1 MHSPE
6 STQNQSSNNQA
17 VSVSTSISTPSLKEA
32 FWFWLKLGFISFG
45 GPAGQIATMHQ
56 ELVERKKWI
65 SEENFLHAL
74 NYCMLLPGPEAQQLA
89 TYLGW
94 LMHRTW
100 GGIMAG
106 VLFIL
111 PSLLLF
117 IGLSWAYLIFGQQ
130 TWLITVFDTIKP
142 AVIAIIF
149 FAAYKMGKKTLTN
162 VSLTAVCLITF
173 ISLLVFNIPFP
184 LVILG
189 AGMAGLIYCKVKP
202 SKRVEVEVEAEAQVV
217 NQTKLSPQ
225 HFFRIGLSGA
235 LLWSIP
241 FVLLISVFGW
251 GNTYSQMSWFF
262 TKAAFLT
269 FGGAYAVLPYVHQAS
284 VEHFQW
290 LTSTQIL
297 DGLAL
302 GEVTPGPLIMIV
314 AFVGFLASFKQEL
327 LGIENLFW
335 AGALGAVVAT
345 WFTFLPSF
353 MFILLGAPLVEAS
366 KQYNKLNQ
374 ILRFITAAVVGM
386 ILHLG
391 SFFMMHVYWPQG
403 FTQNPE
409 LLSIAITVA
418 SLYLLL
424 MRRWSIIQIIGL
436 CLLFAGFRVFVL

>member
-1 MHSPE
+1 MNSSQ
-6 STQNQSSNNQA
+6 STSDQSLKNQS
-17 VSVSTSISTPSLKEA
+17 VFVPSLSEA

-100 GGIMAG
+100 GGVIAG

-117 IGLSWAYLIFGQQ
+117 IGLSWVYLIFGEQA
-130 TWLITVFDTIKP
+130 WLITLFDTVKP

-149 FAAYKMGKKTLTN
+149 FAAYKMGKKTLTTRL
-162 VSLTAVCLITF
+162 LTAVCFITF
-173 ISLLVFNIPFP
+173 IALLLLNLPFP

-189 AGMAGLIYCKVKP
+189 AAIAGLIYCKVNPGKV
-202 SKRVEVEVEAEAQVV
+202 SKVEAQIQLSD
-217 NQTKLSPQ
+217 QTKLSGH
-225 HFFRIGLSGA
+225 HFLKIGLSGA
-235 LLWSIP
+235 LLWLMP
-241 FVLLISVFGW
+241 FAILISVLGW

-269 FGGAYAVLPYVHQAS
+269 FGGAYAVLPYVYQAS
-284 VEHFQW
+284 VEQFQW

-314 AFVGFLASFKQEL
+314 AFVGFLGSFKQEL

-335 AGALGAVVAT
+335 AGALGAIVAT

-353 MFILLGAPLVEAS
+353 MFILLGAPLVEMS
-366 KQYNKLNQ
+366 KQYDKLNQ
-374 ILRFITAAVVGM
+374 ILKFITSSVVGM

-391 SFFMMHVYWPQG
+391 SFFMIHVYWPKG
-403 FTQNPE
+403 FTQHPE
-409 LLSIAITVA
+409 LISIGITLI
-418 SLYLLL
+418 SLYLLFI
-424 MRRWSIIQIIGL
+424 RRWSIMQIIGL
-436 CLLFAGFRVFVL
+436 CLLFASIRLFVL

>member
-1 MHSPE
+1 MKPSQ
-6 STQNQSSNNQA
+6 STTDQTVNQQ
-17 VSVSTSISTPSLKEA
+17 SIFVPSLSEA

-100 GGIMAG
+100 GGVIAG
-106 VLFIL
+106 ALFIL

-117 IGLSWAYLIFGQQ
+117 IGLSWVYLIFGEQA
-130 TWLITVFDTIKP
+130 WLITLFDTVKP

-149 FAAYKMGKKTLTN
+149 FAAYKMGKKTLTTRL
-162 VSLTAVCLITF
+162 LTAVCFITF
-173 ISLLVFNIPFP
+173 IALLVLNLPFP

-189 AGMAGLIYCKVKP
+189 AAIAGLIYCKVNP
-202 SKRVEVEVEAEAQVV
+202 SKVSKVEVEIQSV

-225 HFFRIGLSGA
+225 HFFKIGLSGL
-235 LLWSIP
+235 LLWLIP
-241 FVLLISVFGW
+241 FALLISAFGW

-269 FGGAYAVLPYVHQAS
+269 FGGAYAVLPYVYQAS
-284 VEHFQW
+284 VEQFQW

-314 AFVGFLASFKQEL
+314 AFVGFLGSFKQEL

-335 AGALGAVVAT
+335 AGALGAIVAT

-353 MFILLGAPLVEAS
+353 MFILLGAPLVEMS
-366 KQYNKLNQ
+366 KQYDKLNQ
-374 ILRFITAAVVGM
+374 ILKFITASVVGM

-391 SFFMMHVYWPQG
+391 SFFMIHVYWPKG
-403 FTQNPE
+403 FTQHPE
-409 LLSIAITVA
+409 LISIGITLI
-418 SLYLLL
+418 SLYLLFI
-424 MRRWSIIQIIGL
+424 RRWSIMQIIGL
-436 CLLFAGFRVFVL
+436 CLLFASIRLFVL

>member
-1 MHSPE
+1 MSP
-6 STQNQSSNNQA
+6 SQ
-17 VSVSTSISTPSLKEA
+17 STPDQSLNHQAISIPSKSEA

-45 GPAGQIATMHQ
+45 GPAGQISTMHQ

-117 IGLSWAYLIFGQQ
+117 IGLSWVYLIFGEQA
-130 TWLITVFDTIKP
+130 WLITLFDTIKP

-149 FAAYKMGKKTLTN
+149 FAAYKMGKKTLTK

-173 ISLLVFNIPFP
+173 IALLVLDLPFP

-189 AGMAGLIYCKVKP
+189 AAIAGLIYCKAKP
-202 SKRVEVEVEAEAQVV
+202 SKTAEIKVGAV
-217 NQTKLSPQ
+217 NQSTLSSQ
-225 HFFRIGLSGA
+225 HFFKIGLSGA
-235 LLWSIP
+235 LLWLIP
-241 FVLLISVFGW
+241 FVLLISLFGW

-284 VEHFQW
+284 VEQFQW

-314 AFVGFLASFKQEL
+314 AFVGFLGSFKQEL

-335 AGALGAVVAT
+335 AGALGAIVAT

-353 MFILLGAPLVEAS
+353 MFILLGAPLVEMS
-366 KQYNKLNQ
+366 KQYDKLNQ
-374 ILRFITAAVVGM
+374 ILKFITAAVVGM

-391 SFFMMHVYWPQG
+391 SFFMIHVYWPKG
-403 FTQNPE
+403 FTENPE
-409 LLSIAITVA
+409 LLSIGITLA
-418 SLYLLL
+418 SLYLLFI
-424 MRRWSIIQIIGL
+424 RQWSIMQIIGL
-436 CLLFAGFRVFVL
+436 CLLFASIRLFVL

>member
-1 MHSPE
+1 MNS
-6 STQNQSSNNQA
+6 SQSSSDQSLNHQPI
-17 VSVSTSISTPSLKEA
+17 SVPSKSEA

-65 SEENFLHAL
+65 SEDNFLHAL

-100 GGIMAG
+100 GGIVAG
-106 VLFIL
+106 ALFIL

-117 IGLSWAYLIFGQQ
+117 IGLSWAYLIFGEQA
-130 TWLITVFDTIKP
+130 WLITLFDTVKP
-142 AVIAIIF
+142 AVIAIIL

-162 VSLTAVCLITF
+162 VSLTTVCLITF
-173 ISLLVFNIPFP
+173 IALLVFNIPFP

-189 AGMAGLIYCKVKP
+189 AAIAGLIYCKVRP
-202 SKRVEVEVEAEAQVV
+202 SKGAEVEVA

-225 HFFRIGLSGA
+225 HFLKVGLSGA
-235 LLWSIP
+235 LLWLMP
-241 FVLLISVFGW
+241 FAILISVFGW

-284 VEHFQW
+284 VEQFQW

-314 AFVGFLASFKQEL
+314 AFVGFLGSFKQEL

-335 AGALGAVVAT
+335 AGALGAIVAT

-353 MFILLGAPLVEAS
+353 MFILLGAPLVERS
-366 KQYNKLNQ
+366 KQYDKLNQ
-374 ILRFITAAVVGM
+374 ILKFITASVVGM

-391 SFFMMHVYWPQG
+391 SFFMIHVYWPKG
-403 FTQNPE
+403 FTQSPE
-409 LLSIAITVA
+409 LLSIGITLV
-418 SLYLLL
+418 SLYLLFI
-424 MRRWSIIQIIGL
+424 RRWSIIQIIGL
-436 CLLFAGFRVFVL
+436 CLLFACIRLFVL

>member
-1 MHSPE
+1 MKPS
-6 STQNQSSNNQA
+6 Q
-17 VSVSTSISTPSLKEA
+17 STSDQTLNHQSISVPSLSEA

-100 GGIMAG
+100 GGIIAG

-117 IGLSWAYLIFGQQ
+117 IGLSWVYLIFGEQA
-130 TWLITVFDTIKP
+130 WLITLFDTIKP

-149 FAAYKMGKKTLTN
+149 FAAYKMGKKTLTTRL
-162 VSLTAVCLITF
+162 LTAVCFITF
-173 ISLLVFNIPFP
+173 IALLVLNLPFP

-189 AGMAGLIYCKVKP
+189 ASMAGLIYHKVNR
-202 SKRVEVEVEAEAQVV
+202 SKTVKAELEVQLASQA
-217 NQTKLSPQ
+217 KLSPQ
-225 HFFRIGLSGA
+225 HFFKIGLSGL
-235 LLWSIP
+235 LLWLIP
-241 FVLLISVFGW
+241 FALLISAFGW

-269 FGGAYAVLPYVHQAS
+269 FGGAYAVLPYVYQAS
-284 VEHFQW
+284 VEQFQW

-314 AFVGFLASFKQEL
+314 AFVGFLGSFKQEL

-335 AGALGAVVAT
+335 AGALGAIVAT

-353 MFILLGAPLVEAS
+353 MFILLGAPLVEMS
-366 KQYNKLNQ
+366 KQYDKLNQ
-374 ILRFITAAVVGM
+374 ILKFITASVVGM

-391 SFFMMHVYWPQG
+391 SFFMIHVYWPKG
-403 FTQNPE
+403 FTQHPE
-409 LLSIAITVA
+409 LISIGITLI
-418 SLYLLL
+418 SLYLLFI
-424 MRRWSIIQIIGL
+424 RRWSIMQIIGL
-436 CLLFAGFRVFVL
+436 CLLFASIRLFVL

>member
-1 MHSPE
+1 MNSSQ
-6 STQNQSSNNQA
+6 STTDQSLNHQPI
-17 VSVSTSISTPSLKEA
+17 SVPSKSEA

-65 SEENFLHAL
+65 SEDNFLHAL

-100 GGIMAG
+100 GGVIAG

-117 IGLSWAYLIFGQQ
+117 IGLSWVYLIFGEQA
-130 TWLITVFDTIKP
+130 WLITLFDTIKP

-149 FAAYKMGKKTLTN
+149 FAAYKMGKKTLTT

-173 ISLLVFNIPFP
+173 IALLVLNLPFP

-189 AGMAGLIYCKVKP
+189 AAIAGLIYCKVKP
-202 SKRVEVEVEAEAQVV
+202 SKAAEIEVKAT
-217 NQTKLSPQ
+217 NQNKLSAQ
-225 HFFRIGLSGA
+225 HFFKIGLSGL
-235 LLWSIP
+235 LLWLIP

-251 GNTYSQMSWFF
+251 GNAYSQMSWFF

-269 FGGAYAVLPYVHQAS
+269 FGGAYAVLPYVYQAS

-314 AFVGFLASFKQEL
+314 AFVGFLGSFKQEL
-327 LGIENLFW
+327 LGVEHLFW
-335 AGALGAVVAT
+335 AGALGAIVAT

-353 MFILLGAPLVEAS
+353 MFILLGAPLVEMS
-366 KQYNKLNQ
+366 KQYDKLNQ
-374 ILRFITAAVVGM
+374 ILKFITAAVVGM

-391 SFFMMHVYWPQG
+391 SFFMIHVYWPKG

-409 LLSIAITVA
+409 LLSIGITLV
-418 SLYLLL
+418 SLYLLFI
-424 MRRWSIIQIIGL
+424 RRWSIMQIIGL
-436 CLLFAGFRVFVL
+436 CLLFASIRLFVL

>member
-1 MHSPE
+1 MKPS
-6 STQNQSSNNQA
+6 Q
-17 VSVSTSISTPSLKEA
+17 STSDQTLNQQPISVPSLSEA

-94 LMHRTW
+94 LMHHTW
-100 GGIMAG
+100 GGVIAG

-117 IGLSWAYLIFGQQ
+117 IGLSWVYLIFGEQA
-130 TWLITVFDTIKP
+130 WLITLFDTIKP

-149 FAAYKMGKKTLTN
+149 FAAYKMGKKTLTTRL
-162 VSLTAVCLITF
+162 LTAVCFITF
-173 ISLLVFNIPFP
+173 IALLVLNLPFP

-189 AGMAGLIYCKVKP
+189 ASMAGLIYHKVNR
-202 SKRVEVEVEAEAQVV
+202 SKTVKAELEVQLA
-217 NQTKLSPQ
+217 NQTKLRSH
-225 HFFRIGLSGA
+225 HFFKIGLSGL
-235 LLWSIP
+235 LLWLIP
-241 FVLLISVFGW
+241 FALLISAFGW

-269 FGGAYAVLPYVHQAS
+269 FGGAYAVLPYVYQAS
-284 VEHFQW
+284 VEQFQW

-314 AFVGFLASFKQEL
+314 AFVGFLGSFKQEL

-335 AGALGAVVAT
+335 AGALGAIVAT

-353 MFILLGAPLVEAS
+353 MFILLGAPLVEMS
-366 KQYNKLNQ
+366 KQYDKLNQ
-374 ILRFITAAVVGM
+374 ILKFITASVVGM

-391 SFFMMHVYWPQG
+391 SFFMIHVYWPKG
-403 FTQNPE
+403 FTQHPE
-409 LLSIAITVA
+409 LISIGITLI
-418 SLYLLL
+418 SLYLLFI
-424 MRRWSIIQIIGL
+424 RRWSIMQIIGL
-436 CLLFAGFRVFVL
+436 CLLFASIRLFVL

>member
-1 MHSPE
+1 MNPS
-6 STQNQSSNNQA
+6 Q
-17 VSVSTSISTPSLKEA
+17 STSDQTLNHQPISVPNLKEA

-45 GPAGQIATMHQ
+45 GPAGQVATMHQ

-100 GGIMAG
+100 GGIIAG

-117 IGLSWAYLIFGQQ
+117 IGLSWVYLMYGQQ
-130 TWLITVFDTIKP
+130 AWLITVFDTIKP

-162 VSLTAVCLITF
+162 VSLTTVCLITF
-173 ISLLVFNIPFP
+173 IALLVFNISFP

-189 AGMAGLIYCKVKP
+189 ASLAGYIHHKVRPETSTEVSEATQINP
-202 SKRVEVEVEAEAQVV
+202 SHPA
-217 NQTKLSPQ
+217 
-225 HFFRIGLSGA
+225 FFKIGLSGL
-235 LLWSIP
+235 LLWLIP
-241 FVLLISVFGW
+241 FALLISLFGW
-251 GNTYSQMSWFF
+251 GNTYTQMSWFF

-284 VEHFQW
+284 VEQFQW

-302 GEVTPGPLIMIV
+302 GEITPGPLIMIV
-314 AFVGFLASFKQEL
+314 AFVGFLGSFKQEL

-335 AGALGAVVAT
+335 AGALGAIVAT

-353 MFILLGAPLVEAS
+353 MFILLGAPLVEAT

-374 ILRFITAAVVGM
+374 MLKFITAAVVGM

-391 SFFMMHVYWPQG
+391 SFFMIHVYWPKG
-403 FTQNPE
+403 FTQSPE
-409 LLSIAITVA
+409 LLSIGITLI

-424 MRRWSIIQIIGL
+424 MRRWSIIQIIGI
-436 CLLFAGFRVFVL
+436 CLLFASIRLFVL

>member
-1 MHSPE
+1 MNPS
-6 STQNQSSNNQA
+6 Q
-17 VSVSTSISTPSLKEA
+17 STPDQTLNHQTISIPSKSQA

-100 GGIMAG
+100 GGIIAG

-117 IGLSWAYLIFGQQ
+117 IGLSWVYLIFGEQA
-130 TWLITVFDTIKP
+130 WLITLFDTVKP

-162 VSLTAVCLITF
+162 VSLTTVCLITF
-173 ISLLVFNIPFP
+173 IALLVFNIPFP
-184 LVILG
+184 LVIFG
-189 AGMAGLIYCKVKP
+189 AIFAGLFHHKAKP
-202 SKRVEVEVEAEAQVV
+202 NKPVEVESKFTVA
-217 NQTKLSPQ
+217 NQTKLSAQ
-225 HFFRIGLSGA
+225 HFFKIGLSGL
-235 LLWSIP
+235 LLWLIP
-241 FVLLISVFGW
+241 FGLLISFFGW

-269 FGGAYAVLPYVHQAS
+269 FGGAYAVLPYVYQAS
-284 VEHFQW
+284 VEQFQW

-302 GEVTPGPLIMIV
+302 GEITPGPLIMIV
-314 AFVGFLASFKQEL
+314 AFVGFLGSFKQEL
-327 LGIENLFW
+327 LGIENIFW
-335 AGALGAVVAT
+335 AGSLGALVAT

-353 MFILLGAPLVEAS
+353 MFILLGAPLVEIS
-366 KQYNKLNQ
+366 KQYGKLNQ
-374 ILRFITAAVVGM
+374 ILKFITAAVVGM

-391 SFFMMHVYWPQG
+391 SFFMIHVYWPKG

-409 LLSIAITVA
+409 LLSIGITLI
-418 SLYLLL
+418 SLYLLFI
-424 MRRWSIIQIIGL
+424 RRWSIMQIIGL
-436 CLLFAGFRVFVL
+436 CLLFASIRLFVL

>member
-6 STQNQSSNNQA
+6 STQNQSLSNQ
-17 VSVSTSISTPSLKEA
+17 SILVPSLSEA

-100 GGIMAG
+100 GGVIAG

-117 IGLSWAYLIFGQQ
+117 IGLSWVYLIFGEQA
-130 TWLITVFDTIKP
+130 WLITLFDTVKP

-162 VSLTAVCLITF
+162 VSLTTVCLITF
-173 ISLLVFNIPFP
+173 IALLVFNIPFP

-189 AGMAGLIYCKVKP
+189 AGMAGFIHHKVRP
-202 SKRVEVEVEAEAQVV
+202 QISSEASVTT
-217 NQTKLSPQ
+217 QTKFSNQ
-225 HFFRIGLSGA
+225 AFFKIGVSG
-235 LLWSIP
+235 LILWLIP
-241 FVLLISVFGW
+241 FALLISVFGW

-284 VEHFQW
+284 VEQFQW

-314 AFVGFLASFKQEL
+314 AFVGFLGSFKQEL

-335 AGALGAVVAT
+335 AGALGAIVAT

-353 MFILLGAPLVEAS
+353 MFILLGAPLVERS
-366 KQYNKLNQ
+366 KQYNRLNQ
-374 ILRFITAAVVGM
+374 ILKFITAAVIGM

-391 SFFMMHVYWPQG
+391 SFFMIHVYWPNG

-409 LLSIAITVA
+409 LLSIGITLV
-418 SLYLLL
+418 SLYLLFI
-424 MRRWSIIQIIGL
+424 RQWSIMQIIGL
-436 CLLFAGFRVFVL
+436 CLLFASIRLFVL

>member
-1 MHSPE
+1 MNTTHS
-6 STQNQSSNNQA
+6 SSDQSLNHQPI
-17 VSVSTSISTPSLKEA
+17 SVASKSEA
-32 FWFWLKLGFISFG
+32 FWFWFKLGFISFG

-100 GGIMAG
+100 GGIIAG

-117 IGLSWAYLIFGQQ
+117 IGLSWVYLIFGEQA
-130 TWLITVFDTIKP
+130 WLITLFDTVKP

-149 FAAYKMGKKTLTN
+149 FAAYKMGKKTLTTS
-162 VSLTAVCLITF
+162 SLTAVCLITV
-173 ISLLVFNIPFP
+173 IALLVLNLPFP

-189 AGMAGLIYCKVKP
+189 AAIAGLIYCKKNP
-202 SKRVEVEVEAEAQVV
+202 SKVSEVEVEIQLA
-217 NQTKLSPQ
+217 NQTKLSGY
-225 HFFRIGLSGA
+225 HFLKIGLSGA
-235 LLWSIP
+235 LLWLMP
-241 FVLLISVFGW
+241 FAILINVFDW

-284 VEHFQW
+284 VEQFQW

-314 AFVGFLASFKQEL
+314 AFVGFLGSFKQEL

-335 AGALGAVVAT
+335 AGALGAIVAT

-353 MFILLGAPLVEAS
+353 MFILLGAPLVERS
-366 KQYNKLNQ
+366 KQYDKLNQ
-374 ILRFITAAVVGM
+374 ILKFITASVVGM

-391 SFFMMHVYWPQG
+391 SFFMIHVYWPKG
-403 FTQNPE
+403 FAQQPE
-409 LLSIAITVA
+409 LLSIGITLV
-418 SLYLLL
+418 SLYLLFI
-424 MRRWSIIQIIGL
+424 RRWSIMQIIGL
-436 CLLFAGFRVFVL
+436 CLLFASIRLFVL

>member
-6 STQNQSSNNQA
+6 STQNQSLSNQ
-17 VSVSTSISTPSLKEA
+17 SILVPSLSEA

-100 GGIMAG
+100 GGVIAG

-117 IGLSWAYLIFGQQ
+117 IGLSWVYLIFGEQA
-130 TWLITVFDTIKP
+130 WLITLFDTVKP

-162 VSLTAVCLITF
+162 VSLTTVCLITF
-173 ISLLVFNIPFP
+173 IALLVFNIPFP

-189 AGMAGLIYCKVKP
+189 AGMAGFIHHKVRP
-202 SKRVEVEVEAEAQVV
+202 QISSEASVTT
-217 NQTKLSPQ
+217 QTKFSNQ
-225 HFFRIGLSGA
+225 AFFKIGVSG
-235 LLWSIP
+235 LILWLIP
-241 FVLLISVFGW
+241 FALLISVFGW

-284 VEHFQW
+284 VEQFQW

-314 AFVGFLASFKQEL
+314 AFVGFLGSFKQEL

-335 AGALGAVVAT
+335 AGALGAIVAT

-353 MFILLGAPLVEAS
+353 MFILLGAPLVERS
-366 KQYNKLNQ
+366 KQYNRLNQ
-374 ILRFITAAVVGM
+374 ILKFITAAVVGM

-391 SFFMMHVYWPQG
+391 SFFMIHVYWPNG

-409 LLSIAITVA
+409 LLSIGITLV
-418 SLYLLL
+418 SLYLLFI
-424 MRRWSIIQIIGL
+424 RQWSIMQIIGL
-436 CLLFAGFRVFVL
+436 CLLFASIRLFVL

>member
-1 MHSPE
+1 MNPS
-6 STQNQSSNNQA
+6 Q
-17 VSVSTSISTPSLKEA
+17 STPDQTLKHPAISVPSKSEA

-45 GPAGQIATMHQ
+45 GPAGQIAAMHQ
-56 ELVERKKWI
+56 ELVEKKKWI

-100 GGIMAG
+100 GGVIAG

-117 IGLSWAYLIFGQQ
+117 TGLSWVYLIFGEQA
-130 TWLITVFDTIKP
+130 WLIILFDTVKP

-149 FAAYKMGKKTLTN
+149 FAAYKMGKKTLTTR
-162 VSLTAVCLITF
+162 SLTAVCLITF
-173 ISLLVFNIPFP
+173 VALLVLNLPFP

-189 AGMAGLIYCKVKP
+189 AAMAGLIHYKVKP
-202 SKRVEVEVEAEAQVV
+202 SKIPEVKVEVEVV
-217 NQTKLSPQ
+217 NQTKLSTQ
-225 HFFRIGLSGA
+225 HFLKIGLSGL
-235 LLWSIP
+235 LLWLIP
-241 FVLLISVFGW
+241 FASLISVFGW
-251 GNTYSQMSWFF
+251 SNTYSQMSWFF

-269 FGGAYAVLPYVHQAS
+269 FGGAYAVLPYVYQAS
-284 VEHFQW
+284 VEQFQW

-314 AFVGFLASFKQEL
+314 AFVGFLGSFKQEL

-335 AGALGAVVAT
+335 AGALGAIVAT

-366 KQYNKLNQ
+366 KQYNNLNQ
-374 ILRFITAAVVGM
+374 ILKFITAAVVGM

-391 SFFMMHVYWPQG
+391 SFFMIHVYWPKG
-403 FTQNPE
+403 FTQHPE
-409 LLSIAITVA
+409 LLSIGITLI

-436 CLLFAGFRVFVL
+436 CLLFASVRLFVL

>member
-1 MHSPE
+1 M
-6 STQNQSSNNQA
+6 NSSQ
-17 VSVSTSISTPSLKEA
+17 STSDQSLNHQPISVPSKSEA
-32 FWFWLKLGFISFG
+32 FWFWFKLGFISFG

-100 GGIMAG
+100 GGVIAG

-117 IGLSWAYLIFGQQ
+117 IGLSWVYLIFGEQA
-130 TWLITVFDTIKP
+130 WLITLFDTIKP
-142 AVIAIIF
+142 AVIAIIL
-149 FAAYKMGKKTLTN
+149 FAAYKMGKKTLTTP
-162 VSLTAVCLITF
+162 SLTAVCLITV
-173 ISLLVFNIPFP
+173 IALLVFNLAFP

-189 AGMAGLIYCKVKP
+189 AAIAGLIYCKTKP
-202 SKRVEVEVEAEAQVV
+202 SKTAEVKVGAV
-217 NQTKLSPQ
+217 NQSTLSSQ
-225 HFFRIGLSGA
+225 HFFKIGLSGA
-235 LLWSIP
+235 LLWLIP
-241 FVLLISVFGW
+241 FVLLISLFGW

-284 VEHFQW
+284 VEQFQW

-314 AFVGFLASFKQEL
+314 AFVGFLGSFKQEL

-335 AGALGAVVAT
+335 AGALGAIVAT

-353 MFILLGAPLVEAS
+353 MFILLGAPLVEMS
-366 KQYNKLNQ
+366 KQYDKLNQ
-374 ILRFITAAVVGM
+374 LLKFITAAVVGM
-386 ILHLG
+386 ILHLA
-391 SFFMMHVYWPQG
+391 SFFMIHVYWPKG
-403 FTQNPE
+403 FTQQPE
-409 LLSIAITVA
+409 LLSIGITLA
-418 SLYLLL
+418 SLYLLFI
-424 MRRWSIIQIIGL
+424 RRWSILQIIGL
-436 CLLFAGFRVFVL
+436 CLLFASIRLFVL

>member
-1 MHSPE
+1 
-6 STQNQSSNNQA
+6 
-17 VSVSTSISTPSLKEA
+17 
-32 FWFWLKLGFISFG
+32 
-45 GPAGQIATMHQ
+45 MHQ

-65 SEENFLHAL
+65 SEDNFLHAL

-100 GGIMAG
+100 GGIIAG
-106 VLFIL
+106 ILFIL
-111 PSLLLF
+111 PSLLLL
-117 IGLSWAYLIFGQQ
+117 IGLSWVYLIYGQQ

-149 FAAYKMGKKTLTN
+149 FAAYKMGKQTLTN
-162 VSLTAVCLITF
+162 ISLTTVCLITF
-173 ISLLVFNIPFP
+173 IALLVFNIPFP

-189 AGMAGLIYCKVKP
+189 AGVAGFIHHKVRPENPIEAPEATQINLSYP
-202 SKRVEVEVEAEAQVV
+202 S
-217 NQTKLSPQ
+217 
-225 HFFRIGLSGA
+225 FFKIGLSGL
-235 LLWSIP
+235 LLWLIP
-241 FVLLISVFGW
+241 FALLISFFGW
-251 GNTYSQMSWFF
+251 GNTYTQMSWFF

-284 VEHFQW
+284 VEQFQW

-302 GEVTPGPLIMIV
+302 GEITPGPLIMIV
-314 AFVGFLASFKQEL
+314 AFVGFLGSFKQEL

-335 AGALGAVVAT
+335 SGALGTIVAT

-374 ILRFITAAVVGM
+374 ILKFITAAVVGM

-391 SFFMMHVYWPQG
+391 SLFMIHVYWPQG
-403 FTQNPE
+403 FVQTPA
-409 LLSIAITVA
+409 LLSIGITVI

-424 MRRWSIIQIIGL
+424 MRRWSIMQIIGL
-436 CLLFAGFRVFVL
+436 CLLCAGFRLFVL

>member
-1 MHSPE
+1 M
-6 STQNQSSNNQA
+6 NSSQ
-17 VSVSTSISTPSLKEA
+17 STSDQSLNHQPISVASKSEA
-32 FWFWLKLGFISFG
+32 FWFWFKLGFISFG

-65 SEENFLHAL
+65 SEANFLHAL

-100 GGIMAG
+100 GGVIAG

-117 IGLSWAYLIFGQQ
+117 IGLSWVYLIFGEQA
-130 TWLITVFDTIKP
+130 WLITLFDTIKP
-142 AVIAIIF
+142 AVIAIIL
-149 FAAYKMGKKTLTN
+149 FAAYKMGKKTLTTP
-162 VSLTAVCLITF
+162 SLTAVCLITV
-173 ISLLVFNIPFP
+173 IALLVFNLAFP

-189 AGMAGLIYCKVKP
+189 AAIAGLIYCKVNP
-202 SKRVEVEVEAEAQVV
+202 SKVSKVEVEIQLAD
-217 NQTKLSPQ
+217 QTKLSGH
-225 HFFRIGLSGA
+225 HFLKIGLSGA
-235 LLWSIP
+235 LLWLMP
-241 FVLLISVFGW
+241 FAILISVFGW

-262 TKAAFLT
+262 TKTAFLT

-284 VEHFQW
+284 VEQFQW

-314 AFVGFLASFKQEL
+314 AFVGFLGSFKQEL

-335 AGALGAVVAT
+335 AGALGAIVAT

-353 MFILLGAPLVEAS
+353 MFILLGAPLVEKS
-366 KQYNKLNQ
+366 KQYDKLNQ
-374 ILRFITAAVVGM
+374 ILKFITASVVGM
-386 ILHLG
+386 ILHLA
-391 SFFMMHVYWPQG
+391 SFFMIHVYWPKG
-403 FTQNPE
+403 FTQQPE
-409 LLSIAITVA
+409 LLSIGITLA
-418 SLYLLL
+418 SLYLLFI
-424 MRRWSIIQIIGL
+424 RRWSILQIVGL
-436 CLLFAGFRVFVL
+436 CLLFASIRLFVL

>member
-1 MHSPE
+1 M
-6 STQNQSSNNQA
+6 NSSQ
-17 VSVSTSISTPSLKEA
+17 STSDQSLNHQPISVPSKSEA
-32 FWFWLKLGFISFG
+32 FWFWFKLGFISFG

-100 GGIMAG
+100 GGVIAG

-117 IGLSWAYLIFGQQ
+117 IGLSWVYLIFGEQA
-130 TWLITVFDTIKP
+130 WLITLFDTIKP
-142 AVIAIIF
+142 AVIAIIL
-149 FAAYKMGKKTLTN
+149 FAAYKMGKKTLTTP
-162 VSLTAVCLITF
+162 SLIAICLITV
-173 ISLLVFNIPFP
+173 IALLVFNLPFP
-184 LVILG
+184 WVILG
-189 AGMAGLIYCKVKP
+189 AAIAGLIYCKVNP
-202 SKRVEVEVEAEAQVV
+202 SKVSKIEVEVQLAD
-217 NQTKLSPQ
+217 QTKLSGH
-225 HFFRIGLSGA
+225 HFFKIGLSGA
-235 LLWSIP
+235 LLWLMP
-241 FVLLISVFGW
+241 FAILISVLGW

-284 VEHFQW
+284 VEQFQW

-314 AFVGFLASFKQEL
+314 AFVGFLGSFKQEL

-335 AGALGAVVAT
+335 AGALGAIVAT

-353 MFILLGAPLVEAS
+353 MFILLGAPLVERS
-366 KQYNKLNQ
+366 KQYDKLNQ
-374 ILRFITAAVVGM
+374 ILKFITASVVGM

-391 SFFMMHVYWPQG
+391 SFFMIHVYWPKG
-403 FTQNPE
+403 FSQNPE
-409 LLSIAITVA
+409 LLSIGITLV
-418 SLYLLL
+418 SLYLLFI
-424 MRRWSIIQIIGL
+424 RRWSIMQIIGL
-436 CLLFAGFRVFVL
+436 CLLFASIRLFVL

>member
-1 MHSPE
+1 MHSPQ
-6 STQNQSSNNQA
+6 STQDQSSNNQA
-17 VSVSTSISTPSLKEA
+17 VSASTLITTPSLKEA

-100 GGIMAG
+100 GGVMAG

-117 IGLSWAYLIFGQQ
+117 IGLSWVYLIFGEQA
-130 TWLITVFDTIKP
+130 WLITLFDTVKP
-142 AVIAIIF
+142 AVIAIIL

-162 VSLTAVCLITF
+162 VSLTTVCLITF
-173 ISLLVFNIPFP
+173 IALLVLNLPFP

-189 AGMAGLIYCKVKP
+189 AGMAGFIHHKVRP
-202 SKRVEVEVEAEAQVV
+202 QISSEASVTT
-217 NQTKLSPQ
+217 QTKFSNQ
-225 HFFRIGLSGA
+225 AFFKIGVSG
-235 LLWSIP
+235 LILWLTP
-241 FVLLISVFGW
+241 FALLISVFGW

-284 VEHFQW
+284 VEQFQW
-290 LTSTQIL
+290 LTSAQIL

-327 LGIENLFW
+327 LGIEHLFW
-335 AGALGAVVAT
+335 AGALGALVAT

-353 MFILLGAPLVEAS
+353 MFILLGAPLVEMS
-366 KQYNKLNQ
+366 KQYDKLNQ
-374 ILRFITAAVVGM
+374 ILKFITAAVVGM

-403 FTQNPE
+403 FTQTPA
-409 LLSIAITVA
+409 LLSIAITMV

-424 MRRWSIIQIIGL
+424 IRRWSIIQIIGL

>member
-6 STQNQSSNNQA
+6 STQDQSSNNQA
-17 VSVSTSISTPSLKEA
+17 VSASTLIPTPSLKEA

-45 GPAGQIATMHQ
+45 GPAGQVATMHQ

-117 IGLSWAYLIFGQQ
+117 IGLSWVYLIYGQQ
-130 TWLITVFDTIKP
+130 AWLITVFDTIKP

-162 VSLTAVCLITF
+162 VSLTTVCLITF
-173 ISLLVFNIPFP
+173 IALLVFNIPFP

-189 AGMAGLIYCKVKP
+189 AGVAGYIHH
-202 SKRVEVEVEAEAQVV
+202 KRRPETSIEDSAIT
-217 NQTKLSPQ
+217 QTKISHPA
-225 HFFRIGLSGA
+225 FFKIGLSGL
-235 LLWSIP
+235 LLWLLP
-241 FVLLISVFGW
+241 FALLISVFGW

-284 VEHFQW
+284 VEQFQW

-302 GEVTPGPLIMIV
+302 GEITPGPLIMIV
-314 AFVGFLASFKQEL
+314 AFVGFLGSFKQEL

-335 AGALGAVVAT
+335 AGALGAIVAT

-391 SFFMMHVYWPQG
+391 SFFMIHVYWPQG
-403 FTQNPE
+403 FTETPA
-409 LLSIAITVA
+409 LLSIGITVI

-424 MRRWSIIQIIGL
+424 MRRWSIMQIIGL
-436 CLLFAGFRVFVL
+436 CLLFAGLRLFVL

>member
-1 MHSPE
+1 MKPS
-6 STQNQSSNNQA
+6 Q
-17 VSVSTSISTPSLKEA
+17 STSDQTLNHQSISVPSLSEA

-100 GGIMAG
+100 GGVIAG

-117 IGLSWAYLIFGQQ
+117 IGLSWVYLIFGEQA
-130 TWLITVFDTIKP
+130 WLITLFDTIKP

-149 FAAYKMGKKTLTN
+149 FAAYKMGKKTLTTRL
-162 VSLTAVCLITF
+162 LTAVCFITF
-173 ISLLVFNIPFP
+173 IALLVLNLPFP

-189 AGMAGLIYCKVKP
+189 ASMAGLIYHKVNR
-202 SKRVEVEVEAEAQVV
+202 SKTVKAELEVQLASQA
-217 NQTKLSPQ
+217 KLSPQ
-225 HFFRIGLSGA
+225 HFFKIGLSGL
-235 LLWSIP
+235 LLWLIP
-241 FVLLISVFGW
+241 FALLISAFGW

-269 FGGAYAVLPYVHQAS
+269 FGGAYAVLPYVYQAS
-284 VEHFQW
+284 VEQFQW

-314 AFVGFLASFKQEL
+314 AFVGFLGSFKQEL

-335 AGALGAVVAT
+335 AGALGAIVAT

-353 MFILLGAPLVEAS
+353 MFILLGAPLVEMS
-366 KQYNKLNQ
+366 KQYDKLNQ
-374 ILRFITAAVVGM
+374 ILKFITASVVGM

-391 SFFMMHVYWPQG
+391 SFFMIHVYWPKG
-403 FTQNPE
+403 FTQHPE
-409 LLSIAITVA
+409 LISIGITLI
-418 SLYLLL
+418 SLYLLFI
-424 MRRWSIIQIIGL
+424 RRWSIMQIIGL
-436 CLLFAGFRVFVL
+436 CLLFASIRLFVL

>member
-1 MHSPE
+1 MHSPQ
-6 STQNQSSNNQA
+6 STQNQPSNNQT
-17 VSVSTSISTPSLKEA
+17 VSASTLITTPSLKEA

-117 IGLSWAYLIFGQQ
+117 IGLSWAYLIFGEQA
-130 TWLITVFDTIKP
+130 WLITLFDTVKP

-162 VSLTAVCLITF
+162 VSLTTVCLITF
-173 ISLLVFNIPFP
+173 IALLVLNLPFP

-189 AGMAGLIYCKVKP
+189 AGMAGFIHHKVRP
-202 SKRVEVEVEAEAQVV
+202 QIFSEASVTT
-217 NQTKLSPQ
+217 QTKFSNQ
-225 HFFRIGLSGA
+225 AFFKIGVSG
-235 LLWSIP
+235 LILWLTP
-241 FVLLISVFGW
+241 FALLISVFGW

-284 VEHFQW
+284 VEQFQW
-290 LTSTQIL
+290 LTSAQIL

-327 LGIENLFW
+327 LGIEHLFW
-335 AGALGAVVAT
+335 AGALGALVAT

-353 MFILLGAPLVEAS
+353 MFILLGAPLVEMS
-366 KQYNKLNQ
+366 KQYDKLNQ
-374 ILRFITAAVVGM
+374 ILKFITAAVVGM

-403 FTQNPE
+403 FTQNPA
-409 LLSIAITVA
+409 LLSIAITVV

-424 MRRWSIIQIIGL
+424 IRRWSIIQIIGL

>member
-6 STQNQSSNNQA
+6 STQDQSSNNQA
-17 VSVSTSISTPSLKEA
+17 VSASTLIPTPSLKEA

-45 GPAGQIATMHQ
+45 GPAGQVATMHQ

-100 GGIMAG
+100 GGIIAG
-106 VLFIL
+106 ILFIL

-117 IGLSWAYLIFGQQ
+117 IGLSWVYLIYGQQ
-130 TWLITVFDTIKP
+130 AWLITVFDTIKP

-162 VSLTAVCLITF
+162 VSLTTVCLITF
-173 ISLLVFNIPFP
+173 IALLVFNIPFP

-189 AGMAGLIYCKVKP
+189 AGVAGYIHH
-202 SKRVEVEVEAEAQVV
+202 KRRQETSIEDSAAT
-217 NQTKLSPQ
+217 QTKISHPA
-225 HFFRIGLSGA
+225 FFKIGLSGL
-235 LLWSIP
+235 LLWLIP
-241 FVLLISVFGW
+241 FALLISVFGW

-284 VEHFQW
+284 VEQFQW

-302 GEVTPGPLIMIV
+302 GEITPGPLIMIV
-314 AFVGFLASFKQEL
+314 AFVGFLGSFKQEL

-335 AGALGAVVAT
+335 AGALGAIVAT

-391 SFFMMHVYWPQG
+391 SFFMIHVYWPQG
-403 FTQNPE
+403 FTETPA
-409 LLSIAITVA
+409 LLSIGITVV

-424 MRRWSIIQIIGL
+424 IRRWSIMQIIGL
-436 CLLFAGFRVFVL
+436 CLLFAGLRLFVL

>member
-6 STQNQSSNNQA
+6 STQDQSSNNQA
-17 VSVSTSISTPSLKEA
+17 VSASTLIPTPSLKEA

-45 GPAGQIATMHQ
+45 GPAGQVATMHQ

-65 SEENFLHAL
+65 SEDNFLHAL

-100 GGIMAG
+100 GGIIAG

-117 IGLSWAYLIFGQQ
+117 IGLSWVYLMYGQQ
-130 TWLITVFDTIKP
+130 AWLITVFDTIKP

-149 FAAYKMGKKTLTN
+149 FAAYKMGNKTLTN
-162 VSLTAVCLITF
+162 VSLTTVCLITF
-173 ISLLVFNIPFP
+173 IALLVFNIPFP

-189 AGMAGLIYCKVKP
+189 ASLAGYIHHKVRP
-202 SKRVEVEVEAEAQVV
+202 ETPTEFSKAAI
-217 NQTKLSPQ
+217 KLSHQ
-225 HFFRIGLSGA
+225 AFFKIGLSGL
-235 LLWSIP
+235 LLWLIP
-241 FVLLISVFGW
+241 FALLISFFGW
-251 GNTYSQMSWFF
+251 GNTYTQMSWFF

-284 VEHFQW
+284 VEQFQW

-302 GEVTPGPLIMIV
+302 GEITPGPLIMIV
-314 AFVGFLASFKQEL
+314 AFVGFLGSFKQEL

-335 AGALGAVVAT
+335 AGALGAIVAT

-374 ILRFITAAVVGM
+374 ILKFITAAVVGM

-391 SFFMMHVYWPQG
+391 SFFMIHVYWPQG
-403 FTQNPE
+403 FAQTPA
-409 LLSIAITVA
+409 LLSIGITVI

-424 MRRWSIIQIIGL
+424 MRRWSIMQIIGL
-436 CLLFAGFRVFVL
+436 CLLFAGFRLFVL

>member
-1 MHSPE
+1 MSP
-6 STQNQSSNNQA
+6 SQ
-17 VSVSTSISTPSLKEA
+17 STPDQSLNHQAISIPSKSEA

-45 GPAGQIATMHQ
+45 GPAGQISTMHQ

-117 IGLSWAYLIFGQQ
+117 IGLSWVYLIFGEQA
-130 TWLITVFDTIKP
+130 WLITLFDTIKP

-149 FAAYKMGKKTLTN
+149 FAAYKMGKKTLTTA
-162 VSLTAVCLITF
+162 SLTAVCLITF
-173 ISLLVFNIPFP
+173 IALLVLDLPFP

-189 AGMAGLIYCKVKP
+189 AAIAGLIYCKAKP
-202 SKRVEVEVEAEAQVV
+202 SKTAEIKVGAV
-217 NQTKLSPQ
+217 NQSTLSSQ
-225 HFFRIGLSGA
+225 HFFKIGLSGA
-235 LLWSIP
+235 LLWLIP
-241 FVLLISVFGW
+241 FVLLISLFGW

-284 VEHFQW
+284 VEQFQW

-314 AFVGFLASFKQEL
+314 AFVGFLGSFKQEL

-335 AGALGAVVAT
+335 AGALGAIVAT

-353 MFILLGAPLVEAS
+353 MFILLGAPLVEMS
-366 KQYNKLNQ
+366 KQYDKLNQ
-374 ILRFITAAVVGM
+374 ILKFITAAVVGM

-391 SFFMMHVYWPQG
+391 SFFMIHVYWPKG
-403 FTQNPE
+403 FTENPE
-409 LLSIAITVA
+409 LLSIGITLA
-418 SLYLLL
+418 SLYLLFI
-424 MRRWSIIQIIGL
+424 RQWSIMQIIGL
-436 CLLFAGFRVFVL
+436 CLLFASIRLFVL

>member
-1 MHSPE
+1 M
-6 STQNQSSNNQA
+6 NSSQ
-17 VSVSTSISTPSLKEA
+17 STPDQSLNHQAISIPSKSEA

-45 GPAGQIATMHQ
+45 GPAGQISTMHQ

-117 IGLSWAYLIFGQQ
+117 IGLSWVYLIFGEQA
-130 TWLITVFDTIKP
+130 WLITLFDTIKP

-149 FAAYKMGKKTLTN
+149 FAAYKMGKKTLTTA
-162 VSLTAVCLITF
+162 SLTAVCLITF
-173 ISLLVFNIPFP
+173 IALLVFDLPFP

-189 AGMAGLIYCKVKP
+189 AAIAGLIYCKARPNKT
-202 SKRVEVEVEAEAQVV
+202 AEAKVGAV
-217 NQTKLSPQ
+217 NQSTLSSQ
-225 HFFRIGLSGA
+225 HFFKIGLSGA
-235 LLWSIP
+235 LLWLIP
-241 FVLLISVFGW
+241 FVLLISLFGW

-284 VEHFQW
+284 VEQFQW

-314 AFVGFLASFKQEL
+314 AFVGFLGSFKQEL

-335 AGALGAVVAT
+335 AGALGAIVAT

-353 MFILLGAPLVEAS
+353 MFILLGAPLVEMS
-366 KQYNKLNQ
+366 KQYDKLNQ
-374 ILRFITAAVVGM
+374 ILKFITAAVVGM

-391 SFFMMHVYWPQG
+391 SFFMIHVYWPKG
-403 FTQNPE
+403 FAENPE
-409 LLSIAITVA
+409 LLSISITLV
-418 SLYLLL
+418 SLYLLFI
-424 MRRWSIIQIIGL
+424 RQWSIMQIIGL
-436 CLLFAGFRVFVL
+436 CLLFASIRLFVL

>member
-1 MHSPE
+1 MNSSQ
-6 STQNQSSNNQA
+6 STSDSSHNHQS
-17 VSVSTSISTPSLKEA
+17 VSVPSKSEA
-32 FWFWLKLGFISFG
+32 FWFWFKLGFISFG

-56 ELVERKKWI
+56 ELVEKKKWI

-100 GGIMAG
+100 GGIIAG
-106 VLFIL
+106 VLFIF

-117 IGLSWAYLIFGQQ
+117 IGLSWAYLIFGEQL
-130 TWLITVFDTIKP
+130 WLITLFDTVKP

-149 FAAYKMGKKTLTN
+149 FAAYKMGKKTLTTF
-162 VSLTAVCLITF
+162 SLTTVCLITF
-173 ISLLVFNIPFP
+173 IALLTFNLPFP

-189 AGMAGLIYCKVKP
+189 AAIAGLIYCKVKP
-202 SKRVEVEVEAEAQVV
+202 SKATEVEAA
-217 NQTKLSPQ
+217 NPSKLSPS
-225 HFFRIGLSGA
+225 HFFKIGLSGT
-235 LLWSIP
+235 LLWLIP
-241 FVLLISVFGW
+241 FVFLISIFGW

-269 FGGAYAVLPYVHQAS
+269 FGGAYAVLPYVYQAS
-284 VEHFQW
+284 VEQFQW

-314 AFVGFLASFKQEL
+314 AFVGFLGSFKQEL

-335 AGALGAVVAT
+335 AGALGAIVAT

-353 MFILLGAPLVEAS
+353 MFILLGAPLVEMS
-366 KQYNKLNQ
+366 KQYNRLNQ
-374 ILRFITAAVVGM
+374 ILKFISAAVVGM

-391 SFFMMHVYWPQG
+391 SFFMIHVYWPKG
-403 FTQNPE
+403 FTQQPE
-409 LLSIAITVA
+409 LLSIGITLA
-418 SLYLLL
+418 SLYLLFIK
-424 MRRWSIIQIIGL
+424 RWSIIQIIGL
-436 CLLFAGFRVFVL
+436 CLLFASIRLFVL